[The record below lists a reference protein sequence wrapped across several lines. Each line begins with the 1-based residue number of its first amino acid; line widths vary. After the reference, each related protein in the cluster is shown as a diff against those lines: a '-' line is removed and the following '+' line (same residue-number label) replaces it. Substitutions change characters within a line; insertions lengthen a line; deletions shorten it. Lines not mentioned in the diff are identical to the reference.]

1 MGVGIDRHIHRVRA
15 KVFGAM
21 TANTRQFLA
30 FITFAL
36 SWSFIASLAL
46 SLHIHPVAIFAVW
59 IIGFVWGVAY
69 IISGE
74 ADADLLLKRWLQL
87 MGATVLAGA
96 MIAAFLS

>member
-1 MGVGIDRHIHRVRA
+1 MGIDRYIHRVRA

-21 TANTRQFLA
+21 TASTRQFLA
-30 FITFAL
+30 FITFTL
-36 SWSFIASLAL
+36 GWSFLASLAMGA
-46 SLHIHPVAIFAVW
+46 HIHPVAVFVVW
-59 IIGFVWGVAY
+59 IVGFVWGVAY
-69 IISGE
+69 IIGGQ